1 MWVMVMMKTRRA
13 FRRMGFR
20 GVLLGWRSNRLRLL
34 NLMRRCCALAF
45 VFLVY
50 SYSSISFASISL
62 VGSAILV
69 GIWMDSDSNNYYPP
83 PFELALPLESRIGLI
98 SVS

>member
-1 MWVMVMMKTRRA
+1 
-13 FRRMGFR
+13 MGFR
-20 GVLLGWRSNRLRLL
+20 GVLLGWRSNCLRLL
-34 NLMRRCCALAF
+34 NLMRRCRALSF
-45 VFLVY
+45 VFFEVY
-50 SYSSISFASISL
+50 SYSSTSFASISL

-83 PFELALPLESRIGLI
+83 LFEFALPLESRIGLT